1 MEMNRMDAQI
11 TLERTTIYIPRNQF
25 TFYFGNRRKPSIAEF
40 EKICQNNRD
49 LRFEMNKEGEI
60 SAMPPVYADTS
71 EKNADIIIQLGNW
84 AKKDKSGKVYESS
97 GGFILPNVAV
107 RSPDACWI
115 NKERLEKLT
124 EKERRGFINICPDF
138 VIELRSASDSL
149 PRLKAKMLEYI
160 ENGARLGWLI
170 DARKKRVY
178 IYRQNKNVEI
188 IENPNTVSGDEVLK
202 GFELD
207 LSEIS

>member
-1 MEMNRMDAQI
+1 MDAQI

-25 TFYFGNRRKPSIAEF
+25 TFYFGNRRKPSIEEF
-40 EKICQNNRD
+40 EKICRQNRD

-71 EKNADIIIQLGNW
+71 EKNADIVIQLGNW

-97 GGFILPNVAV
+97 GGFVLPNGAV

-115 NKERLEKLT
+115 LKERLEKLS
-124 EKERRGFINICPDF
+124 EKERQGFINICPDF

-149 PRLKAKMLEYI
+149 PKLKAKMHEYI
-160 ENGARLGWLI
+160 ENGAKLGWLI
-170 DARKKRVY
+170 DAGKNKVH

-188 IENPNTVSGDEVLK
+188 LENPRTLSGEDILK

-207 LSEIS
+207 LSEIF